1 MKIFKFLLLLCLF
14 QSTFAH
20 SQDVYFAGFSFIGD
34 NDQNGIRYPVASKL
48 INEKNVNNLS
58 LLDDLLRN
66 EVNKLKRTDLVIK
79 KEQGKLSSGN
89 SLALSFALNDES
101 IESNK
106 WGGKYLYIYRVVANI
121 LVFDFDERKV
131 IADYPVM
138 VQYQDVTDIPRNSDG
153 HEAVLRKIYTEQNF
167 EQNIFKEWVKR
178 LENVSIKPFYK
189 EYLQIRSV
197 KLDDGVLELLPEQL
211 KKPNLYETQVAQLLE
226 FQLSTNQSVPLL
238 PFAAG
243 QSITDQDRGM
253 LAKFSDGNT
262 YKLKLP
268 EPAYVID
275 LLVRPFKTVS
285 EVNNGIKQNA
295 YGSFI
300 TMKVSQPDLNKIYLD
315 SKFKNINYVAYSD
328 NSDTQLD
335 TWQAYQTSLR
345 ALFSNLTKQI
355 SIRNKE
361 SLSKI
366 TQTPDID
373 KQLSSLLNEVL
384 KKCM

>member
-1 MKIFKFLLLLCLF
+1 MKIFKYLLLLGLF
-14 QSTFAH
+14 QSAFANA
-20 SQDVYFAGFSFIGD
+20 QDVYYAGFSFIGD
-34 NDQNGIRYPVASKL
+34 SEQNSIRYPVASKL
-48 INEKNVNNLS
+48 VNEKNTNNLS
-58 LLDDLLRN
+58 PLDDLLRN
-66 EVNKLKRTDLVIK
+66 EVNKLKRTDLVLK

-89 SLALSFALNDES
+89 SVALSFALNDES

-138 VQYQDVTDIPRNSDG
+138 VQYQDVTDAPRNSDA
-153 HEAVLRKIYTEQNF
+153 HEIVLRKIYTDQNF

-178 LENVSIKPFYK
+178 LETVSVKPFYK

-197 KLDDGVLELLPEQL
+197 KLDDGVYESLPDQL
-211 KKPNLYETQVAQLLE
+211 KKPNLYETQVAQLVE
-226 FQLSTNQSVPLL
+226 FQLSANQGVPLL
-238 PFAAG
+238 PFASG
-243 QSITDQDRGM
+243 QSITNQDRGM
-253 LAKFSDGNT
+253 VAKFSDGNT

-268 EPAYVID
+268 EAGYVID
-275 LLVRPFKTVS
+275 LLVRPFKIAS

-300 TMKVSQPDLNKIYLD
+300 TMKVLEPGLNTIYLD
-315 SKFKNINYVAYSD
+315 SKFKNINYVAYSN

-361 SLSKI
+361 ALSKI

-373 KQLSSLLNEVL
+373 KQLSSFNEVL

>member
-1 MKIFKFLLLLCLF
+1 MKIFKYLLLLGLF
-14 QSTFAH
+14 QSAFANA
-20 SQDVYFAGFSFIGD
+20 QDVYYAGFSFIGD
-34 NDQNGIRYPVASKL
+34 SDQNSIRYPVASKL
-48 INEKNVNNLS
+48 VNEKNTNNLS
-58 LLDDLLRN
+58 PLDDLLRN
-66 EVNKLKRTDLVIK
+66 EVNKLKRTDLVLK

-89 SLALSFALNDES
+89 SVALSFALNDES

-138 VQYQDVTDIPRNSDG
+138 VQYQDVTDAPRNSDA
-153 HEAVLRKIYTEQNF
+153 HETVLRKIYTDQNF

-178 LENVSIKPFYK
+178 LETVSVKPFYK

-197 KLDDGVLELLPEQL
+197 KLDDGVYESLPDQL
-211 KKPNLYETQVAQLLE
+211 KKPNLYETQVAQLVE
-226 FQLSTNQSVPLL
+226 FQLSANQGVPLL
-238 PFAAG
+238 PFASG
-243 QSITDQDRGM
+243 QSITNQDRGM
-253 LAKFSDGNT
+253 VAKFSDGNT

-268 EPAYVID
+268 EAGYVID
-275 LLVRPFKTVS
+275 LLVRPFKIAS

-300 TMKVSQPDLNKIYLD
+300 TMKVLEPGLNTIYLD
-315 SKFKNINYVAYSD
+315 SKFKNINYVAYSN

-361 SLSKI
+361 ALSKI

-373 KQLSSLLNEVL
+373 KQLSSFNEVL